1 MTTTPATVPADEASG
16 VERSP
21 RAILLA
27 VAFAVFVA
35 ADDLTV
41 VTTMLRPIVNDL
53 GLVLPDGLDEAAWV
67 VNAYLIAFVA
77 AMPIAGRLSDVYGR
91 RQVFVA
97 AYALFL
103 VGTILIPMSSTLGPF
118 LVGRVLT
125 ALGGGAMVPVALAV
139 VGDVYPEHKR
149 ARALG
154 ALAAIETLGWVWG
167 PLYGAMLVRFFDW
180 RMQFWL
186 NIPLTLVGVAWVWW
200 ALAGHHRPDPGRRV
214 DWVGAGLLTGALVSL
229 DLALLGNA
237 EVQSVTGL
245 DQLRGDAGGSID
257 FRWLFLVAAGLS
269 WAFVV
274 HQRTHPD
281 PVVER
286 GLLRGRGIPTALV
299 VNLLVGAAL
308 VVAMVDVPIFVNAV
322 ELDLERS
329 AVVAGFLLS
338 ALTAGMAITSYVG
351 GRMTER
357 TSVRLPV
364 LLGVAGVTVAYL
376 WMGLTWAPDTGRVWL
391 AAMLALLGCGL
402 GLTVAPT
409 TSAVVDAA
417 HPDQRGS
424 AAAAVMVVRLMGLSV
439 GLAGLTAWAL
449 SRFNALRSSIE
460 LPPLDDP
467 AFQAAVIDAQQTLT
481 ADAIGETFLAT
492 GVVAALALVFA
503 WRLRPTSMSVSGL
516 SSPEPASQREELPVL
531 ATIDQPRPVGAPTPP
546 IGRPVLIG
554 AGAAFAVVVIAL
566 VGALVWIN
574 RLASD
579 LEDTQSAF
587 AAVQAD
593 LNASE
598 TALATTQDDL
608 ARVEAGSAL
617 FASQVQGFADQ
628 IIELQPT
635 VDEGL
640 DDAIEGID
648 EFAASTLTFDVAVD
662 ETVEIATDVVIR
674 RTVEVPIN
682 TEIPINQEFDTTIT
696 IDGPFGIDVPLDITV
711 PIDVVVPVDVVVDIP
726 IDETV
731 PVNTE
736 VPINVDVPIG
746 IDISETELAELATSL
761 SEGLR
766 QLQEILRGIES

>member
-1 MTTTPATVPADEASG
+1 MTTSTREITTTAVDESS

-21 RAILLA
+21 RAILFA
-27 VAFAVFVA
+27 AAFAVFVA

-77 AMPIAGRLSDVYGR
+77 VMPIAGRLSDVYGR

-103 VGTILIPMSSTLGPF
+103 VGTILIPMSTTLGPF
-118 LVGRVLT
+118 LFGRVLT

-200 ALAGHHRPDPGRRV
+200 ALAGHRRPDPNRSV
-214 DWVGAGLLTGALVSL
+214 DWIGAGLLTGALVSL

-245 DQLRGDAGGSID
+245 DQLRGDTGSSID
-257 FRWLFLVAAGLS
+257 FRWLYLVAAGLA

-286 GLLRGRGIPTALV
+286 GLLRGRGIPTALI

-308 VVAMVDVPIFVNAV
+308 VVAMVDVPIFVNAI

-338 ALTAGMAITSYVG
+338 AMTAGMAITSYVG

-364 LLGVAGVTVAYL
+364 LVGVAMVTVAYV

-391 AAMLALLGCGL
+391 AAMLAVLGCGL

-409 TSAVVDAA
+409 TSAVVDHA

-439 GLAGLTAWAL
+439 GLAALTAWAL
-449 SRFNALRSSIE
+449 GRFNSLRSSIE

-467 AFQAAVIDAQQTLT
+467 GFQAAVIDAQQTLT
-481 ADAIGETFLAT
+481 ADAISETFLAT
-492 GVVAALALVFA
+492 GAVAALALVFA
-503 WRLRPTSMSVSGL
+503 WRLRPSPPE
-516 SSPEPASQREELPVL
+516 SPEFAPQREEHPML
-531 ATIDQPRPVGAPTPP
+531 ATIDQPTHGAPAPR
-546 IGRPVLIG
+546 IERPVLIG

-566 VGALVWIN
+566 GGALVWIN

-579 LEDTQSAF
+579 LDETQAAF
-587 AAVQAD
+587 AEVRAD
-593 LNASE
+593 LAASE

-628 IIELQPT
+628 VVELQPM
-635 VDEGL
+635 VEEGL
-640 DDAIEGID
+640 DGAITGIED
-648 EFAASTLTFDVAVD
+648 FAGSTLTFDVAVD
-662 ETVEIATDVVIR
+662 ETITIDTDVVIR
-674 RTVEVPIN
+674 RVVEVPIN

-696 IDGPFGIDVPLDITV
+696 IDGPFGVEVPIDITV
-711 PIDVVVPVDVVVDIP
+711 PVDVVVPIDVVVDIP

-731 PVNTE
+731 PVNTS
-736 VPINVDVPIG
+736 VPIQVDVPIS
-746 IDISETELAELATSL
+746 IDVSETDLAPLAVELAD
-761 SEGLR
+761 GLR